1 MKNEKLT
8 KFVGFHATEEE
19 QAAIYARALIA
30 TGGNVSAYLRSLAQD
45 HIQSQTK
52 LPTGI
57 EPDIIERLAVLYRPR
72 IAASLGAV
80 LRRQAVDQPA
90 FLERLLLELADALAL
105 VPAAEVHVAHGTR
118 LK

>member
-30 TGGNVSAYLRSLAQD
+30 TGGNVSAHLRALAHADAQG
-45 HIQSQTK
+45 QTK

-57 EPDIIERLAVLYRPR
+57 EPDILERLAVLYRPR
-72 IAASLGAV
+72 IAASLGVV

-90 FLERLLLELADALAL
+90 MVERLLLELTDALAL
-105 VPAAEVHVAHGTR
+105 VPADEVHVSHVSCS
-118 LK
+118 K